1 MVSAGR
7 CHTVLLQSDGS
18 AIACGTNSFGQC
30 DIPALEEGLSY
41 TQVSAGRGHT
51 VLLRSDGRAV
61 ACGSNFAGQCNIPP
75 LEEGIS
81 YTQVSAGECH
91 TVLLRSDGR
100 ALAVGETR
108 WTFEFGAFGNYHIGN
123 YHIPAPEAGSSYVD
137 ISAGPHYTML
147 LASDGRVTVCGDRLG
162 LTGLLEEIHTKRM
175 SCKAI
180 SAGGH
185 HMVILHNNG
194 TAEAFAVGGCA
205 DCYQCRF
212 SRFPP
217 LEDGVSYTQAA
228 WFFHLRVW
236 ENKAPNELIVIV
248 NSKCFKAQSAMK
260 IPIQSGNNNNIS

>member
-1 MVSAGR
+1 
-7 CHTVLLQSDGS
+7 
-18 AIACGTNSFGQC
+18 
-30 DIPALEEGLSY
+30 
-41 TQVSAGRGHT
+41 
-51 VLLRSDGRAV
+51 
-61 ACGSNFAGQCNIPP
+61 
-75 LEEGIS
+75 
-81 YTQVSAGECH
+81 
-91 TVLLRSDGR
+91 
-100 ALAVGETR
+100 
-108 WTFEFGAFGNYHIGN
+108 
-123 YHIPAPEAGSSYVD
+123 
-137 ISAGPHYTML
+137 
-147 LASDGRVTVCGDRLG
+147 
-162 LTGLLEEIHTKRM
+162 M

-194 TAEAFAVGGCA
+194 TAEALAVGGCA

>member
-108 WTFEFGAFGNYHIGN
+108 WTFEFGALGNYHMGN
-123 YHIPAPEAGSSYVD
+123 YHIPAPEAGLSYVD
-137 ISAGPHYTML
+137 IS
-147 LASDGRVTVCGDRLG
+147 
-162 LTGLLEEIHTKRM
+162 
-175 SCKAI
+175 
-180 SAGGH
+180 GG
-185 HMVILHNNG
+185 
-194 TAEAFAVGGCA
+194 
-205 DCYQCRF
+205 
-212 SRFPP
+212 PP
-217 LEDGVSYTQAA
+217 LHDASRERWKGDGLWRSVGS
-228 WFFHLRVW
+228 HLALR
-236 ENKAPNELIVIV
+236 
-248 NSKCFKAQSAMK
+248 
-260 IPIQSGNNNNIS
+260 GTTY

>member
-1 MVSAGR
+1 M
-7 CHTVLLQSDGS
+7 LLQSDGS

-81 YTQVSAGECH
+81 YTQVSAGKCH

-194 TAEAFAVGGCA
+194 TAEALAVGGCA

-260 IPIQSGNNNNIS
+260 IPIQSGNNNNNIS